1 MEMINSCIHKYNC
14 PKTMKV
20 LTVIGGLYLAKQML
34 SFLCWCSK
42 NLLPLPNNL
51 KKKYGD
57 GWVIITG
64 GTGNIGKS
72 LAEEFLKQSFK
83 VLLIARDEKKLQNTQ
98 AELKTKYPDQNVKY
112 ISYEF
117 NKIYT
122 DNEIESLQKSVF
134 EITGNN
140 ISVLV
145 NNVGVITRGMLPEI
159 GNDKINEMLNVDLV
173 SVTFM
178 TKVFINLIE
187 KREGKS
193 LVVISGSISASKAD
207 LEAFLECLQREYPTK
222 IDCT

>member
-72 LAEEFLKQSFK
+72 LAEEFLKPQYPHKRKHKLVRNLKIGYSK
-83 VLLIARDEKKLQNTQ
+83 DEICS
-98 AELKTKYPDQNVKY
+98 KYVVGIK
-112 ISYEF
+112 
-117 NKIYT
+117 
-122 DNEIESLQKSVF
+122 
-134 EITGNN
+134 N
-140 ISVLV
+140 I
-145 NNVGVITRGMLPEI
+145 
-159 GNDKINEMLNVDLV
+159 
-173 SVTFM
+173 
-178 TKVFINLIE
+178 
-187 KREGKS
+187 
-193 LVVISGSISASKAD
+193 
-207 LEAFLECLQREYPTK
+207 
-222 IDCT
+222 